1 MAGFN
6 RNGGM
11 GGGFGGMNLAGMLA
25 NRRPAQRPGATYNG
39 RAVAPMTEAPPQ
51 IEDPPLPPV
60 APPAPEKKKLSW
72 AQQTS
77 RNIKWAAK
85 NGGNSPMLPFAA
97 LLGIPMQQ
105 RRGGQWMT
113 IDPGRRSIYPMGTT
127 PYYGPGADGY
137 GGGDGGGGDDTPTD
151 PNAPPPLP
159 ADKYPKNM
167 IPEWWKE
174 WYRTQGQ
181 YGGVPPVDGLL

>member
-11 GGGFGGMNLAGMLA
+11 GGGFGGMNLVGMLA
-25 NRRPAQRPGATYNG
+25 NRRPAQRPAATYNG
-39 RAVAPMTEAPPQ
+39 RPVAPMTETPPQ

-60 APPAPEKKKLSW
+60 APAKKKLSPV
-72 AQQTS
+72 QQMA

-85 NGGNSPMLPFAA
+85 NGGSPMAGIAA
-97 LLGIPMQQ
+97 ILGVPMQQ
-105 RRGGQWMT
+105 KRRGQWMT
-113 IDPGRRSIYPMGTT
+113 VDPMRHAIYPMGTT
-127 PYYGPGADGY
+127 PYYGPGAAGY
-137 GGGDGGGGDDTPTD
+137 GSGNGNGGGGDDTPTD

-167 IPEWWKE
+167 IPEWWKD